1 MVKFMSEKL
10 SYDDVK
16 QYEHLFSLV
25 PSFMLERMAKK
36 NRNLVDKFK
45 SKIES
50 KINSLSDTQRAKYD
64 IILNSDV
71 EELQAV
77 MAEAYEKSDKKQ
89 YKILANP
96 KYKEFIELNI
106 GELKKL

>member
-1 MVKFMSEKL
+1 MVKFMSEKI

-45 SKIES
+45 SKIQPRLE
-50 KINSLSDTQRAKYD
+50 SLSDNQRNKYEM
-64 IILNSDV
+64 ILNSDV
-71 EELQAV
+71 DELQSI
-77 MAEAYEKSDKKQ
+77 MAEAYEKTDKKQ

-96 KYKEFIELNI
+96 EYRKFIETNI
-106 GELKKL
+106 EELKKL

>member
-1 MVKFMSEKL
+1 MVKFMSEKI
-10 SYDDVK
+10 SYEDVK

>member
-1 MVKFMSEKL
+1 MSEKL

-45 SKIES
+45 SKIQPRLE
-50 KINSLSDTQRAKYD
+50 SLSDNQRNKYEM
-64 IILNSDV
+64 ILNSDV
-71 EELQAV
+71 DELQSI
-77 MAEAYEKSDKKQ
+77 MAEAYEKTDKKQ

-96 KYKEFIELNI
+96 EYRKFIETNI
-106 GELKKL
+106 EELKKL

>member
-1 MVKFMSEKL
+1 MSEKI
-10 SYDDVK
+10 SYEDVK

-77 MAEAYEKSDKKQ
+77 MAEAYEKTDKKQ

-96 KYKEFIELNI
+96 EYRKFIETNI
-106 GELKKL
+106 EELKKL

>member
-1 MVKFMSEKL
+1 MSEKL

-45 SKIES
+45 SKIQPRLE
-50 KINSLSDTQRAKYD
+50 SLSENQRNKYEM
-64 IILNSDV
+64 ILNSDV
-71 EELQAV
+71 DELQAI
-77 MAEAYEKSDKKQ
+77 MAEAYEKTDKKQ

-96 KYKEFIELNI
+96 EYRGFIETNI
-106 GELKKL
+106 EELKKL

>member
-1 MVKFMSEKL
+1 MSEKL

-45 SKIES
+45 SKIQPRLE
-50 KINSLSDTQRAKYD
+50 SLSDNQRNKYEM
-64 IILNSDV
+64 ILNSDV
-71 EELQAV
+71 DELQSI
-77 MAEAYEKSDKKQ
+77 MAEAYEKTDKKQ

-96 KYKEFIELNI
+96 EYKEFIETNI
-106 GELKKL
+106 EELKKL

>member
-1 MVKFMSEKL
+1 MSEKL

-45 SKIES
+45 SKIQPRLE
-50 KINSLSDTQRAKYD
+50 SLSDNQRNKYEM
-64 IILNSDV
+64 ILNSDV
-71 EELQAV
+71 DELQSI
-77 MAEAYEKSDKKQ
+77 MAEAYEKTDKKQ

-96 KYKEFIELNI
+96 KYRKFIETNI
-106 GELKKL
+106 EELKKL

>member
-1 MVKFMSEKL
+1 MSEKI

-45 SKIES
+45 SKIQPRLE
-50 KINSLSDTQRAKYD
+50 SLSDNQRNKYEM
-64 IILNSDV
+64 ILNSDV
-71 EELQAV
+71 DELQSI
-77 MAEAYEKSDKKQ
+77 MAEAYEKTDKKQ

-96 KYKEFIELNI
+96 EYRKFIETNI
-106 GELKKL
+106 EELKKL

>member
-1 MVKFMSEKL
+1 MSEKL

-77 MAEAYEKSDKKQ
+77 MAEAYEKTDKKQ

-96 KYKEFIELNI
+96 EYRKFIETNI
-106 GELKKL
+106 EELKKL

>member
-1 MVKFMSEKL
+1 MSEKL

>member
-1 MVKFMSEKL
+1 MSEKL

-45 SKIES
+45 SKIQPRLE
-50 KINSLSDTQRAKYD
+50 SLSENQRNKYEM
-64 IILNSDV
+64 ILNSDV
-71 EELQAV
+71 DELQSI
-77 MAEAYEKSDKKQ
+77 MAEAYEKTDKKQ

-96 KYKEFIELNI
+96 DYKEFIETNI
-106 GELKKL
+106 EELKKL